1 MDAVPDFVNLTLV
14 EDDNE
19 SASFRIVDDSGTA
32 LSLTGADVFAV
43 IKASQAV
50 EDDASTGVFTLTEGD
65 GVTIDDAAQG
75 LITLTFPESVTE
87 SPGVWFYK
95 IRVTRG
101 SPSAT
106 KTAIEGWLS
115 VADA

>member
-1 MDAVPDFVNLTLV
+1 MPDFVNLTLV

-19 SASFRIVDDSGTA
+19 SASFRITDSEGDA
-32 LSLTGADVFAV
+32 LGLTGADVFAV

-50 EDDASTGVFTLTEGD
+50 EDDATTGVFTLTEGD
-65 GVTIDDAAQG
+65 GVTIDDAAAG
-75 LITLTFPESVTE
+75 LITLDFPAGVTE
-87 SPGVWFYK
+87 SPAVWFYK

-101 SPSAT
+101 SPAET
-106 KTAIEGWLS
+106 KTAIEGWLT

>member
-1 MDAVPDFVNLTLV
+1 MPDFVNLTLT
-14 EDDNE
+14 EDDDE
-19 SASFRIVDDSGTA
+19 SASFRITDDAGDA
-32 LSLTGADVFAV
+32 LGLTGADVFAV

-65 GVTIDDAAQG
+65 GVTIDDAANG
-75 LITLTFPESVTE
+75 LITLTFPSGVTE

-95 IRVTRG
+95 IRVSRG

-115 VADA
+115 VADS